1 MRCKNCGWPNKPNET
16 TCVKCHTPLVAD
28 DQYSVN
34 SYVID

>member
-1 MRCKNCGWPNKPNET
+1 MIKPTISVVIHVYN
-16 TCVKCHTPLVAD
+16 VVDNIRRSL